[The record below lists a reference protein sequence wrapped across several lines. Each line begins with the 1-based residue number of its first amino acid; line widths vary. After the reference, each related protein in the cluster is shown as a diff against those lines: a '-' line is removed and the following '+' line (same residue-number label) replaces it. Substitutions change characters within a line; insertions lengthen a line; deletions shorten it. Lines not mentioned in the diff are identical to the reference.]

1 MMWQDIFSAI
11 ALMLVFEG
19 IMPFI
24 SPISYKKTMTEILR
38 QKNSTIRSLGFF
50 IMLAG
55 VILLML
61 VK

>member
-1 MMWQDIFSAI
+1 MWQDIFSAI